1 LWNLPHR
8 AYNKKGDPLWSVL
21 GGDMKV
27 NTSRFG
33 ILEVADADIV
43 QFQDGLLGFESL
55 KRFFIVDPAD
65 DTLILWMQSVD
76 SADVAFPVLEPKIFK
91 ADYKVRL
98 SGNELRSLQIDSA
111 SNKDTLV
118 YCILTIPADV
128 TTMTANLKA
137 PIVVNTKAQI
147 ARQVVLQEN
156 EYSVKFSMYKELLSV
171 MMSAG
176 SAMKAAAE
184 QPAATALSLRE
195 ASSQVEVLAL

>member
-1 LWNLPHR
+1 MR
-8 AYNKKGDPLWSVL
+8 F

-33 ILEVADADIV
+33 IVDVADADIV

-65 DTLILWMQSVD
+65 DTLIMWLQSVD
-76 SADVAFPVLEPKIFK
+76 AADVAFPVLEPKIFK

-98 SGNELRSLQIDSA
+98 SANELRTLQINSA

-118 YCILTIPADV
+118 YCILTIPSDV

-137 PIVVNTKAQI
+137 PIVVNTQGQI

-171 MMSAG
+171 MMSAT
-176 SAMKAAAE
+176 SAMKATTE